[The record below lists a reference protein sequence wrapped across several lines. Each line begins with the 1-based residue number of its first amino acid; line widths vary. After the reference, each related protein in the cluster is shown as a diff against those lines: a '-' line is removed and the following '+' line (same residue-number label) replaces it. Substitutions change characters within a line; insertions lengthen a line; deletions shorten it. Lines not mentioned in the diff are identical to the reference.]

1 VRPRSASEW
10 RAFWHHGGEAEL
22 RVVLRDAWPP
32 LRDTP
37 EDACVRPAE
46 RVATLLGSNAPPR
59 ALASELG
66 RIRADELGA
75 APDAEADGAA
85 ADAIVAWFATQSV
98 VATPAAAPDGTES

>member
-1 VRPRSASEW
+1 MRPRSASEW

-32 LRDTP
+32 LRDAT
-37 EDACVRPAE
+37 EEACVRPAE
-46 RVATLLGSNAPPR
+46 RVATLLGSNAPSR

-75 APDAEADGAA
+75 DPDPDADRSA
-85 ADAIVAWFATQSV
+85 ADAIYAWFASRSV
-98 VATPAAAPDGTES
+98 VAGAVAADDAES